1 MYLREWPSIP
11 KLGNSQEA
19 LVWGN
24 WNISRKWQ
32 WYSEDERELML
43 EKEMEKNKQNY
54 ICYLLGNKSN
64 DNKKNNYEQPCQ
76 NERPHQTSPEE

>member
-1 MYLREWPSIP
+1 
-11 KLGNSQEA
+11 
-19 LVWGN
+19 
-24 WNISRKWQ
+24 
-32 WYSEDERELML
+32 ML